1 MNFLWMVNMFSIIE
15 EIRCYVICITGSGLL
30 PLIGVQIFLAL
41 LFFIFYL
48 KARKPLL
55 RIFSFI
61 ATQLFMLFAIG
72 TIFSAMRCSQML
84 TIEIYTA
91 YVILS
96 TLAVIFL
103 PKVYYKILIKRYK
116 AKPLTDIIDWPQAFV
131 NTLTEEAK
139 VYYYDSAI
147 PRAFISGKIIFLSMG
162 MLELM
167 DDLEL
172 KAILAHEVWHLRHNN
187 EMPVLRQLSLMT
199 FTKNRSKDEL
209 EILADTFAGEIVDMS
224 AVESARAKLN

>member
-1 MNFLWMVNMFSIIE
+1 MVSMFSITE
-15 EIRCYVICITGSGLL
+15 EIQCYITCITGSRLL
-30 PLIGVQIFLAL
+30 PLIGAHVFLAL
-41 LFFIFYL
+41 LFFTFYL
-48 KARKPLL
+48 KARKSLL

-61 ATQLFMLFAIG
+61 AAQLFMLFVIC
-72 TIFSAMRCSQML
+72 TTFFAMRCSQML
-84 TIEIYTA
+84 TIEIYIA

-96 TLAVIFL
+96 TLVVILL
-103 PKVYYKILIKRYK
+103 PKVYYRILIKRYK
-116 AKPLTDIIDWPQAFV
+116 AKPLTDIIDWPQTFV

-172 KAILAHEVWHLRHNN
+172 KAVLAHEVWHLRHNN
-187 EMPVLRQLSLMT
+187 EMPLLRQLSFMT
-199 FTKNRSKDEL
+199 FTQNRSKDEF
-209 EILADTFAGEIVDMS
+209 EILADIFAGEIVSGD
-224 AVESARAKLN
+224 AVESARVKLN

>member
-1 MNFLWMVNMFSIIE
+1 MSSLWMVNMFSITQ
-15 EIRCYVICITGSGLL
+15 EIQCYVTCITGSGLL
-30 PLIGVQIFLAL
+30 PLIGIEIFLAL

-48 KARKPLL
+48 KARKPAI
-55 RIFSFI
+55 RIVSFI
-61 ATQLFMLFAIG
+61 AMQLCMLFAIG
-72 TIFSAMRCSQML
+72 TTFSAMRCSQML
-84 TIEIYTA
+84 TIEIYTV

-96 TLAVIFL
+96 TLVVIFL

-116 AKPLTDIIDWPQAFV
+116 AIPLTDLMDWPQAFV

-147 PRAFISGKIIFLSMG
+147 PRAFVSGKIIFLSMG

-172 KAILAHEVWHLRHNN
+172 KAVLAHEVWHLRQNN
-187 EMPVLRQLSLMT
+187 KMTVIRQLSFMT
-199 FTKNRSKDEL
+199 FTKNHSKNEF
-209 EILADTFAGEIVDMS
+209 EILADTFAGEIVGRN
-224 AVESARAKLN
+224 AVESARAKLD

>member
-15 EIRCYVICITGSGLL
+15 EIRCYVTCITGSGLL

-147 PRAFISGKIIFLSMG
+147 PRAFISGRIIFLSMG

>member
-1 MNFLWMVNMFSIIE
+1 MVNMFSIIE
-15 EIRCYVICITGSGLL
+15 EVQCYVTCVTGSSLL
-30 PLIGVQIFLAL
+30 LLIGIQVFLAL
-41 LFFIFYL
+41 LFFTFYL
-48 KARKPLL
+48 KARKPII
-55 RIFSFI
+55 RIVSFI
-61 ATQLFMLFAIG
+61 AAQLFMLFV
-72 TIFSAMRCSQML
+72 IFTTFLAMKCSQML

-96 TLAVIFL
+96 TVVVIFL
-103 PKVYYKILIKRYK
+103 PKVYYRILIKRYR

-131 NTLTEEAK
+131 NTLTKEAK
-139 VYYYDSAI
+139 VYYFDSAV

-172 KAILAHEVWHLRHNN
+172 KAILAHEIWHLRHNN
-187 EMPVLRQLSLMT
+187 EMPALRQLSFMT
-199 FTKNRSKDEL
+199 FTKNRSKDEF
-209 EILADTFAGEIVDMS
+209 EILADTFAGETVSMN